1 MTLTL
6 RETENRIKTTNFDSL
21 PKPRK
26 NKGVRGQLLELALGI
41 PNSSKLTDLVDGEL
55 KSFTKGESIAVTQL
69 RHTLPEIFNKTPFNK
84 SKLGIKISRTL
95 YVAFDRNNKFLGTAT
110 HTETNKLIEEDYNY
124 ICDFIRNAKNLH
136 TFTGRNKVLQIRT
149 KDSKDRNGNY
159 HPIIWKR
166 EQISNKGF
174 AFYLTGRY
182 AKGIIWY
189 QTTPTR
195 IASEVPE
202 KSPEGVSTF
211 IFFDFL

>member
-6 RETENRIKTTNFDSL
+6 RETQHRLQKTNFEAL

-55 KSFTKGESIAVTQL
+55 KSYTKGESVAVTQL
-69 RHTLPEIFNKTPFNK
+69 RHTLTEVFNKTPFNQ

-95 YVAFDRNNKFLGTAT
+95 YVAFDRNNNFLGTAT
-110 HTETNKLIEEDYNY
+110 HTETNKLIEEDYND
-124 ICDFIRNAKNLH
+124 ICDFIRNTKTLK
-136 TFTGRNKVLQIRT
+136 TFTGRNGILQIRT

-159 HPIIWKR
+159 HPIFW
-166 EQISNKGF
+166 EGQQISNKGF

-182 AKGIIWY
+182 AKSI
-189 QTTPTR
+189 
-195 IASEVPE
+195 V
-202 KSPEGVSTF
+202 
-211 IFFDFL
+211 

>member
-55 KSFTKGESIAVTQL
+55 KSYTKGESVAVTQL
-69 RHTLPEIFNKTPFNK
+69 RHTLTEVFNKTPFNQ

-95 YVAFDRNNKFLGTAT
+95 YVAFDRNNNFLGTAT
-110 HTETNKLIEEDYNY
+110 HTETNKLIEEDYND
-124 ICDFIRNAKNLH
+124 ICDFIRNTKTLK
-136 TFTGRNKVLQIRT
+136 TFTGRNGILQIRT

-159 HPIIWKR
+159 HPIIW
-166 EQISNKGF
+166 EGQELSNKGF

-182 AKGIIWY
+182 AKTI
-189 QTTPTR
+189 
-195 IASEVPE
+195 V
-202 KSPEGVSTF
+202 
-211 IFFDFL
+211 

>member
-26 NKGVRGQLLELALGI
+26 NTGVRGQLLELALGI

-69 RHTLPEIFNKTPFNK
+69 RHTLTEVFNKTPFNQ

-95 YVAFDRNNKFLGTAT
+95 YVAFDRNNNFLGTAT
-110 HTETNKLIEEDYNY
+110 HTKTNPLIEEDYND
-124 ICDFIRNAKNLH
+124 ICDFIRNTKTLK
-136 TFTGRNKVLQIRT
+136 TFTGRNGLLQIRT

-159 HPIIWKR
+159 HPIIW
-166 EQISNKGF
+166 EGQQISNKGF

-182 AKGIIWY
+182 AKSI
-189 QTTPTR
+189 
-195 IASEVPE
+195 V
-202 KSPEGVSTF
+202 
-211 IFFDFL
+211 

>member
-6 RETENRIKTTNFDSL
+6 SEVQFNLTQVDFTTL

-41 PNSSKLTDLVDGEL
+41 PNSSKLTDMVDGEL
-55 KSFTKGESIAVTQL
+55 KSYTKGESIAVTQL
-69 RHTLPEIFNKTPFNK
+69 RHTLPEIFNNTPFNK

-95 YVAFDRNNKFLGTAT
+95 YVAFDRNNNFLGTAT
-110 HTETNKLIEEDYNY
+110 HTETNKLIEQDYND
-124 ICDFIRNAKNLH
+124 ICDYIRNAKTLH
-136 TFTGRNKVLQIRT
+136 TFTGRNGILQIRT

-159 HPIIWKR
+159 HPIIWKG

-182 AKGIIWY
+182 AKGI
-189 QTTPTR
+189 
-195 IASEVPE
+195 V
-202 KSPEGVSTF
+202 
-211 IFFDFL
+211 

>member
-69 RHTLPEIFNKTPFNK
+69 RHTLPEVMNNTPFNK

-95 YVAFDRNNKFLGTAT
+95 YVAFDRQNNFLGTAT
-110 HTETNKLIEEDYNY
+110 HTETNKLIEGDYQY
-124 ICDFIRNAKNLH
+124 ICEIIRHRVAIGKPL
-136 TFTGRNKVLQIRT
+136 TTITGLNGVLQIRT

-159 HPIIWKR
+159 HPITWKGQ
-166 EQISNKGF
+166 QISDKGF

-182 AKGIIWY
+182 AKSI
-189 QTTPTR
+189 
-195 IASEVPE
+195 V
-202 KSPEGVSTF
+202 
-211 IFFDFL
+211 

>member
-69 RHTLPEIFNKTPFNK
+69 RHTLPEVFNKTPFNQ

-95 YVAFDRNNKFLGTAT
+95 YVAFDRNNNFLGTAT
-110 HTETNKLIEEDYNY
+110 HTKTNPLIEEDYND
-124 ICDFIRNAKNLH
+124 ICEIIRGRVANGLPL
-136 TFTGRNKVLQIRT
+136 TTITGLNGVLQIRT

-159 HPIIWKR
+159 HPIKWEGK
-166 EQISNKGF
+166 EISNKGY

-182 AKGIIWY
+182 AKSI
-189 QTTPTR
+189 
-195 IASEVPE
+195 V
-202 KSPEGVSTF
+202 
-211 IFFDFL
+211 

>member
-6 RETENRIKTTNFDSL
+6 KETETKLKDTKFDNL

-69 RHTLPEIFNKTPFNK
+69 RHTLPEIFNHTPFNQ

-95 YVAFDRNNKFLGTAT
+95 YVAFDRNNNFLGTAT
-110 HTETNKLIEEDYNY
+110 HTNQNPFIESDYND
-124 ICDFIRNAKNLH
+124 ICDYIRNTKTLN
-136 TFTGRNKVLQIRT
+136 TFTGHNGILQIRT

-159 HPIIWKR
+159 HPIFW
-166 EQISNKGF
+166 EGQQLSNKGF

-182 AKGIIWY
+182 AKTI
-189 QTTPTR
+189 
-195 IASEVPE
+195 V
-202 KSPEGVSTF
+202 
-211 IFFDFL
+211 

>member
-6 RETENRIKTTNFDSL
+6 TETQNRLQKTNFEAL

-55 KSFTKGESIAVTQL
+55 KSYTKGESVAVTQL
-69 RHTLPEIFNKTPFNK
+69 RHTLTEVFNKTPFNQ

-95 YVAFDRNNKFLGTAT
+95 YVAFDRQNNFLGTAT
-110 HTETNKLIEEDYNY
+110 HTETNQLIEQDYND
-124 ICDFIRNAKNLH
+124 ICDYIRNTTTLK
-136 TFTGRNKVLQIRT
+136 TFTGRNGILQIRT

-159 HPIIWKR
+159 HPIKW
-166 EQISNKGF
+166 EGQQISDKGF

-182 AKGIIWY
+182 AKSI
-189 QTTPTR
+189 
-195 IASEVPE
+195 V
-202 KSPEGVSTF
+202 
-211 IFFDFL
+211 

>member
-6 RETENRIKTTNFDSL
+6 TETEKRLQTTDFEAL

-55 KSFTKGESIAVTQL
+55 KSYTKGESVAVTQL
-69 RHTLPEIFNKTPFNK
+69 RHTLPEIFNNTPFNK

-110 HTETNKLIEEDYNY
+110 HTETNPLIESDYND
-124 ICDFIRNAKNLH
+124 ICDFIRTTEKLH
-136 TFTGRNKVLQIRT
+136 TFTGRNKILQIRT
-149 KDSKDRNGNY
+149 KDSKPY
-159 HPIIWKR
+159 YPIIWKGK
-166 EQISNKGF
+166 QISNKGF

-182 AKGIIWY
+182 I
-189 QTTPTR
+189 
-195 IASEVPE
+195 
-202 KSPEGVSTF
+202 KSL
-211 IFFDFL
+211 I

>member
-6 RETENRIKTTNFDSL
+6 TETQKKLQNTNFEVL

-55 KSFTKGESIAVTQL
+55 KSYTKGESVAVTQL
-69 RHTLPEIFNKTPFNK
+69 RHTLTEVFNKTPFNQ

-95 YVAFDRNNKFLGTAT
+95 YVAFDRNNNFLGTAT
-110 HTETNKLIEEDYNY
+110 HTKTNPLIEEDYKD
-124 ICDFIRNAKNLH
+124 ICDYIRNTTTLK
-136 TFTGRNKVLQIRT
+136 TFTGRNGILQIRT

-159 HPIIWKR
+159 HPIIWEGK
-166 EQISNKGF
+166 EISNKGF

-182 AKGIIWY
+182 AKTI
-189 QTTPTR
+189 
-195 IASEVPE
+195 V
-202 KSPEGVSTF
+202 
-211 IFFDFL
+211 

>member
-6 RETENRIKTTNFDSL
+6 TETQNRLQKTNFEAL

-69 RHTLPEIFNKTPFNK
+69 RHTLTEVFNKTPFNQ

-95 YVAFDRNNKFLGTAT
+95 YVAFDRNNNFLGTAT
-110 HTETNKLIEEDYNY
+110 HTETNTLIEEDYND
-124 ICDFIRNAKNLH
+124 ICDFIRNTKTLK
-136 TFTGRNKVLQIRT
+136 TFTGRNGILQIRT

-159 HPIIWKR
+159 HPIIWEGK
-166 EQISNKGF
+166 EISDKGF

-182 AKGIIWY
+182 AKTI
-189 QTTPTR
+189 
-195 IASEVPE
+195 V
-202 KSPEGVSTF
+202 
-211 IFFDFL
+211 

>member
-55 KSFTKGESIAVTQL
+55 KSFTKGESVAVTQL
-69 RHTLPEIFNKTPFNK
+69 RHTLTEVFNKTPFNQ

-95 YVAFDRNNKFLGTAT
+95 YVAFDRQNNFLGTAT
-110 HTETNKLIEEDYNY
+110 HTKTNLLIEQDYND
-124 ICDFIRNAKNLH
+124 ICDFIRNTKTLH
-136 TFTGRNKVLQIRT
+136 TFTGRNGILQIRT

-159 HPIIWKR
+159 HPIKW
-166 EQISNKGF
+166 EGQQISNKGF

-182 AKGIIWY
+182 AKSI
-189 QTTPTR
+189 
-195 IASEVPE
+195 V
-202 KSPEGVSTF
+202 
-211 IFFDFL
+211 

>member
-1 MTLTL
+1 MTVTLT
-6 RETENRIKTTNFDSL
+6 ETEQRLQTTNFEAL

-26 NKGVRGQLLELALGI
+26 NKGVRGQLLEIALGI

-55 KSFTKGESIAVTQL
+55 KSYTKGESVAVTQL

-110 HTETNKLIEEDYNY
+110 HTKTNQLIEQDYND
-124 ICDFIRNAKNLH
+124 ICEFVRNAKTLH
-136 TFTGRNKVLQIRT
+136 TFTGRNGVLQIRT

-159 HPIIWKR
+159 HPIKWEGK
-166 EQISNKGF
+166 EISNKGY

-182 AKGIIWY
+182 AKGI
-189 QTTPTR
+189 
-195 IASEVPE
+195 V
-202 KSPEGVSTF
+202 
-211 IFFDFL
+211 

>member
-55 KSFTKGESIAVTQL
+55 KSYTKGESVAVTQL
-69 RHTLPEIFNKTPFNK
+69 RHTLTEVFNKTPFNK

-95 YVAFDRNNKFLGTAT
+95 YVAFDRNNNFLGTAT
-110 HTETNKLIEEDYNY
+110 HTEPNKLIEGDYQY
-124 ICDFIRNAKNLH
+124 ISEIIRHRINNGLPL
-136 TFTGRNKVLQIRT
+136 TTITGLNGVLQIRT

-159 HPIIWKR
+159 HPIKW
-166 EQISNKGF
+166 EGQQISDKGF

-182 AKGIIWY
+182 AKSI
-189 QTTPTR
+189 
-195 IASEVPE
+195 V
-202 KSPEGVSTF
+202 
-211 IFFDFL
+211 

>member
-6 RETENRIKTTNFDSL
+6 TETEERLQTPDFAAL

-55 KSFTKGESIAVTQL
+55 KSYTKGESVAVTHL
-69 RHTLPEIFNKTPFNK
+69 RHTLPEIFNNTPFNK

-95 YVAFDRNNKFLGTAT
+95 YVAFDRNNNFLGTAT
-110 HTETNKLIEEDYNY
+110 HTKTNQLIEQDYND
-124 ICDFIRNAKNLH
+124 ICEFVRNAKTLH
-136 TFTGRNKVLQIRT
+136 TFTGRNGILQIRT

-159 HPIIWKR
+159 HPIIWKG

-182 AKGIIWY
+182 AKTI
-189 QTTPTR
+189 
-195 IASEVPE
+195 V
-202 KSPEGVSTF
+202 
-211 IFFDFL
+211 

>member
-55 KSFTKGESIAVTQL
+55 KSFTKGESVAVTQL
-69 RHTLPEIFNKTPFNK
+69 RHTLTEVFNKTPFNQ

-95 YVAFDRNNKFLGTAT
+95 YVAFDRDNNFLGTAT
-110 HTETNKLIEEDYNY
+110 HTEPNKLIEGDYQY
-124 ICDFIRNAKNLH
+124 ICEIIRHRINNGLPL
-136 TFTGRNKVLQIRT
+136 TTITGLNKVLQIRT

-159 HPIIWKR
+159 HPIIWEGK
-166 EQISNKGF
+166 QISNKGF

-182 AKGIIWY
+182 AK
-189 QTTPTR
+189 T
-195 IASEVPE
+195 IA
-202 KSPEGVSTF
+202 
-211 IFFDFL
+211 

>member
-6 RETENRIKTTNFDSL
+6 KETETKLKDTKFENL

-69 RHTLPEIFNKTPFNK
+69 RHTLPEIFNHTPFNQ

-95 YVAFDRNNKFLGTAT
+95 YVAFDRQNNFLGTAT
-110 HTETNKLIEEDYNY
+110 HTNQNPLIESDYY
-124 ICDFIRNAKNLH
+124 DICDYIRNTKTLN
-136 TFTGRNKVLQIRT
+136 TFTGTNGVLQIRT

-159 HPIIWKR
+159 HPIFW
-166 EQISNKGF
+166 EGQQLSNKGF

-182 AKGIIWY
+182 AKKL
-189 QTTPTR
+189 
-195 IASEVPE
+195 V
-202 KSPEGVSTF
+202 
-211 IFFDFL
+211 

>member
-6 RETENRIKTTNFDSL
+6 KETETKLKDTKFDNL

-69 RHTLPEIFNKTPFNK
+69 RHTLPEIFNHTPFNQ

-95 YVAFDRNNKFLGTAT
+95 YVAFDRENNFLGTAT
-110 HTETNKLIEEDYNY
+110 HTNQNPFIESDYND
-124 ICDFIRNAKNLH
+124 ICDYIRNTKTLH
-136 TFTGRNKVLQIRT
+136 TFTGSNGILQIRT
-149 KDSKDRNGNY
+149 KDSKDKNGNY
-159 HPIIWKR
+159 HPIKW
-166 EQISNKGF
+166 EGQQLSNKGF

-182 AKGIIWY
+182 AKKL
-189 QTTPTR
+189 
-195 IASEVPE
+195 V
-202 KSPEGVSTF
+202 
-211 IFFDFL
+211 